1 MSLDAY
7 RAELRKLVPESS
19 ADKVMTIGALIEVLC
34 EPDDEACQVE
44 TAYAYYT
51 GRADWQNDAED
62 LL

>member
-7 RAELRKLVPESS
+7 RAELRELVAAAP

-34 EPDDEACQVE
+34 EPDDEQAQLE

-51 GRADWQNDAED
+51 NRADWQNDAQE